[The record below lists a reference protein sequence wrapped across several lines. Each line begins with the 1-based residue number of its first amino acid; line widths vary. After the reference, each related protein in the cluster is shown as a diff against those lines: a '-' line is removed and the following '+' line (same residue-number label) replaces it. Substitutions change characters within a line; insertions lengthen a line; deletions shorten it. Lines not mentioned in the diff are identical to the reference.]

1 MFKACIVI
9 PVYNHGEAM
18 AKTLSEIQA
27 YDLPC
32 FIVND
37 ASDAHCSQMLGK
49 FNKQYDWITLKVHDK
64 NKGKGGA
71 VKTGL
76 IAAFEAGFSH
86 AIQVDADGQ
95 HNLNDIP
102 NFLTQSQN
110 KPDSL
115 IIGSPLYDDSVP
127 KHREYARYLTH
138 VWVWINTLSFDIKD
152 SMCGYRVYPLKQT
165 VTLIHSVY
173 LGNRMDFDVEVLVKS
188 HWAHT
193 SITSLATKVL
203 YPEDGISHFQP
214 LRDNILITC
223 MHTRLFFGMLKRLPQ
238 ILLGKFNGR

>member
-9 PVYNHGEAM
+9 PVYNHSETM
-18 AKTLSEIQA
+18 AATLSQIQA
-27 YDLPC
+27 YALPC

-37 ASDAHCSQMLGK
+37 ASDKHCSQVLEK
-49 FNKQYDWITLKVHDK
+49 LNQQYDWLTLKTHTQ

-76 IAAFEAGFSH
+76 VAAFDAGFSH

-102 NFLTQSQN
+102 NFLSQAQI
-110 KPDSL
+110 KPDNL
-115 IIGSPLYDDSVP
+115 IIGSPVYDESVP

-152 SMCGYRVYPLKQT
+152 SMCGYRIYPLKQT
-165 VTLIHSVY
+165 VKLIKNSY
-173 LGNRMDFDVEVLVKS
+173 LGDRMDFDVEVLVKS

-193 SITSLATKVL
+193 AITSLPTKVL
-203 YPEDGISHFQP
+203 YPDNGISHFMP
-214 LRDNILITC
+214 LRDNILITW

-238 ILLGKFNGR
+238 MLLGKFNG